1 MKQLLLRL
9 YHWLGRLLGELD
21 TPRYRR
27 ETDWLPRGGKQSAA
41 AAPPRPHLRMRTPP
55 GEGHR
60 QPPSVS
66 AECASSDAPPGEGH
80 HRLPSVPAECASS
93 DAPLATIPQPSD
105 PLQPSFDLHT
115 GEAPRFALSRSVL
128 TPPEQRFYIS
138 LLRAVDNQYS
148 ILAKVRLGDIVWLVN
163 DPPDRKRH
171 QSRVWCKHVD
181 FLLCD
186 RVGLKPRLA
195 IELDDPSHRYPDH
208 AARDQ
213 FKNDLFAAVGLP
225 LLRVELESSYRA
237 DVLRS
242 QIAAKLETKK

>member
-9 YHWLGRLLGELD
+9 YHWLGRLLGEFD

-27 ETDWLPRGGKQSAA
+27 ETDGLPRDEVRPRDSQPPPAPIYNSPPPPPDPPLDAA
-41 AAPPRPHLRMRTPP
+41 NLAPAVPRDIVGDEPPRFVLYD
-55 GEGHR
+55 
-60 QPPSVS
+60 S
-66 AECASSDAPPGEGH
+66 
-80 HRLPSVPAECASS
+80 L
-93 DAPLATIPQPSD
+93 L
-105 PLQPSFDLHT
+105 SFQ
-115 GEAPRFALSRSVL
+115 ER
-128 TPPEQRFYIS
+128 RFYS
-138 LLRAVDNQYS
+138 ALLRATERRYEVMV
-148 ILAKVRLGDIVWLVN
+148 KVRMGDLVKLAN
-163 DPPDRKRH
+163 HPADAKYHRN
-171 QSRVWCKHVD
+171 QVLCKHVD
-181 FLLCD
+181 FVLCT
-186 RVGLKPRLA
+186 VGMVRPLLA